1 MEDFHF
7 SPFPSLCWAPL
18 KLKTLARDTGL
29 HYGYSPMLALLRPYR
44 GWILALLVL
53 GLVSNAA
60 SLILPSLIG
69 QGINLFTSHE
79 GLPDFLLAEFLTTTM
94 VVGLLSSLQNL
105 VQAYTSEKVARD
117 LRGELSEKVSRQS
130 YTFILER
137 DPARLLTNFTSDI
150 DNVKLF
156 VSQVISGLLSSA
168 VVLVGASILLVRLN
182 WKLGLAVL
190 TIVPLIAVT
199 FALVLRRVRPLFK
212 QATAALDGL
221 NKVIEKSIVGAALV
235 RVLNSQEQE
244 NAKFSVANRNA
255 RDVRL
260 TIVKNFSLMIPV
272 VVFLSNAGSLI
283 ILLLGGRYVLDGF
296 MTLGDLAAFNSYLA
310 LLIFP
315 IFVVGFMSNLIAQ
328 AQTSYG
334 RVREVLDSPEPE
346 PVQLVSEPIEGRVEV
361 CDVHFS
367 YGEKEVL
374 KGITLELKPG
384 SRNAVVGPTAAGK
397 SQLLMVMSG
406 LLPPSSGTVR
416 YDERYKPSQVA
427 RQIAT
432 VFQESALF
440 RGTLGE
446 NIAFSPRAD
455 TEAWEKAMET
465 AELADFVKKLPD
477 GLDTLVSERGTT
489 LSGGQKQRVTLARA
503 LLMEPKVLLLD
514 DFTARL
520 DPTTEAR
527 VRKNLV
533 TNYPEMTILAVTQRI
548 ATILDFDQ
556 IALMMEGRILA
567 QGTHQEL
574 LSTSPEYAQI
584 YDSQKST
591 HQYE

>member
-1 MEDFHF
+1 
-7 SPFPSLCWAPL
+7 
-18 KLKTLARDTGL
+18 
-29 HYGYSPMLALLRPYR
+29 MLALLRPYR
-44 GWILALLVL
+44 GWILTLFVL
-53 GLVSNAA
+53 GLISNAA
-60 SLILPSLIG
+60 NLILPSLIG
-69 QGINLFTSHE
+69 QGINLYTTHH
-79 GLPDFLLAEFLTTTM
+79 GLPDFLLKEFLGTTILIG
-94 VVGLLSSLQNL
+94 VLSSLQSL
-105 VQAYTSEKVARD
+105 VQAYTSERVARD
-117 LRGELSEKVSRQS
+117 LRTELSEKVSRQS
-130 YTFILER
+130 YVFLLER
-137 DPARLLTNFTSDI
+137 DPSRLLTNFTSDI
-150 DNVKLF
+150 DSVKLF
-156 VSQVISGLLSSA
+156 VSQVISGLLSSV
-168 VVLVGASILLVRLN
+168 VVLVGASVLLLRLN
-182 WKLGLAVL
+182 FALGLAVL

-212 QATAALDGL
+212 RATGALDGL
-221 NKVIEKSIVGAALV
+221 NRVIEKGIVGAALV
-235 RVLNSQEQE
+235 RVLNSQKQE
-244 NAKFSVANRNA
+244 NAKFSVANREA

-260 TIVKNFSLMIPV
+260 TIVRNFSLMIPV
-272 VVFLSNAGSLI
+272 VTFLSNAGSMI
-283 ILLLGGRYVLDGF
+283 ILLLGGRFVLNSS

-334 RVREVLDSPEPE
+334 RVREVLDSPEPD
-346 PVQLVSEPIEGRVEV
+346 PITLAVEPIRGHVQVRNLQ
-361 CDVHFS
+361 FS

-374 KGITLELKPG
+374 KGISFELKPG

-397 SQLLMVMSG
+397 SQLLMMLSG
-406 LLPPSSGTVR
+406 LLSPHSGTIR
-416 YDERYKPSQVA
+416 YDEEYQPAQVTQ
-427 RQIAT
+427 QIAT

-440 RGTLGE
+440 RGTIRE
-446 NIAFSPRAD
+446 NIAFSPQAS
-455 TEAWEKAMET
+455 TQAWEKALQT
-465 AELADFVKKLPD
+465 AELSDFLSKLPG
-477 GLDTLVSERGTT
+477 GLETQVSERGTT

-533 TNYPEMTILAVTQRI
+533 LNYPEMTILAVTQRI
-548 ATILDFDQ
+548 ATIVDFDQ
-556 IALMMEGRILA
+556 ISLMMEGRILA

-574 LSTSPEYAQI
+574 LESSPEYAQI

>member
-1 MEDFHF
+1 M
-7 SPFPSLCWAPL
+7 
-18 KLKTLARDTGL
+18 
-29 HYGYSPMLALLRPYR
+29 
-44 GWILALLVL
+44 ALLVL

-60 SLILPSLIG
+60 NLILPSLIG
-69 QGINLFTSHE
+69 QGINLYTSHH
-79 GLPDFLLAEFLTTTM
+79 GLPDFLLAEFLATTV
-94 VVGLLSSLQNL
+94 VVGLLSSLQSL

-117 LRGELSEKVSRQS
+117 LRSELSEKVSRQS
-130 YTFILER
+130 YAFILER

-156 VSQVISGLLSSA
+156 VSQVISGLISSA

-199 FALVLRRVRPLFK
+199 FALVLRRVKPLFK
-212 QATAALDGL
+212 QATAALDSL

-255 RDVRL
+255 RDIRL
-260 TIVKNFSLMIPV
+260 AIVKNFSLMIPV

-283 ILLLGGRYVLDGF
+283 ILLLGGRYVLDAT

-346 PVQLVSEPIEGRVEV
+346 PVELVSKPIEGRVEV
-361 CDVHFS
+361 SDVHFS

-374 KGITLELKPG
+374 KGIALELKPG

-406 LLPPSSGTVR
+406 LLSPTSGTVR
-416 YDERYKPSQVA
+416 YDGRYEPARVA

-440 RGTLGE
+440 RGTLRE

-455 TEAWEKAMET
+455 AQAWEKALET

-503 LLMEPKVLLLD
+503 LLLEPKVLLLD

-574 LSTSPEYAQI
+574 LASSPEYAQI